1 MLYREYTREQITDFV
16 EEQKKLCSE
25 ILELLYA
32 GKFSEILDSCRQNCV
47 RYEYSSRS
55 GNILHRGLYH
65 EGDAMEIAVSNVGR
79 GKKLKKE
86 PASGK
91 TFNRYFLDKDDKL
104 LCCEWHTSDNDV
116 YEREFI
122 FEIDGTK
129 FGICHKLLEV
139 KLHVAKYTDS
149 RLRYTYMY
157 ESRETLSGRTQAD
170 ISDICFYDYDKSGK
184 KYAAAIMFNNAGWLF
199 NELSVYYYCYNDDGT
214 IIGFRDSTGHFI
226 PAKGTNNRQYITASR
241 LAAQMEKLLREW
253 NVTDTDVYAVS
264 AFFELNSADGSA
276 AFYIGFNTETEYS
289 NNISAASDESEA
301 RWNYAYWLQN
311 DKPLFEDNNVHVKYA
326 DCGGAERLLVNAV
339 KNLRKSG
346 VIIEVFGRD
355 IPVIIHGLEY
365 YPELAEYNISANTKK
380 LVPMDFIEFCG
391 GTEIC

>member
-1 MLYREYTREQITDFV
+1 MLYSDYTREQITDFV
-16 EEQKKLCSE
+16 DEQKKLCSE
-25 ILELLYA
+25 ILEFLYA

-65 EGDAMEIAVSNVGR
+65 EGDAMEIAVSNMGR
-79 GKKLKKE
+79 GRKLKNE

-91 TFNRYFLDKDDKL
+91 AFNRYFMDKDDRL

-129 FGICHKLLEV
+129 FGICHQSSGTR
-139 KLHVAKYTDS
+139 LHVAKYIDNK
-149 RLRYTYMY
+149 LMYTYMY
-157 ESRETLSGRTQAD
+157 SRREITNGRTQES
-170 ISDICFYDYDKSGK
+170 ISDICFYDYDENGRKVTAS
-184 KYAAAIMFNNAGWLF
+184 IIFNEANHLF
-199 NELSVYYYCYNDDGT
+199 NDLNVYHYCYNDNDAIT
-214 IIGFRDSTGHFI
+214 GFRDTYGHFI
-226 PAKGTNNRQYITASR
+226 PAKGTDNRQYITAPR

-264 AFFELNSADGSA
+264 AFFELNSADESA

-326 DCGGAERLLVNAV
+326 DCGGAERLLVNAI
-339 KNLRKSG
+339 KKLRKSG
-346 VIIEVFGRD
+346 VINEVFGRD

-380 LVPMDFIEFCG
+380 LVPKDFIEFCG
-391 GTEIC
+391 EIEFC